1 MVVVTVLF
9 LTFVLLLELLTL
21 FRGRKWTNIWR
32 QPFLYS
38 LSILLL
44 LLLSF
49 FLCIEGEYFSSPLHN
64 IVCAVDPRLK
74 QETMNEV
81 KNGLRQMGQKAH
93 CALGLLSTSGAW
105 IAPLS
110 EDRVYF
116 LLELGRLDQERST
129 SHDLISLKDVVED
142 AQALFVFFGP
152 LQDKDILSPSW
163 LVFQPSDQI
172 GKWVMMW
179 KGEKKII
186 SSESI
191 SSYIEKM
198 ACGYS
203 ERALSSYTIG
213 EVELFLL
220 LLAAV
225 LFFYILFRR
234 SLPYLGCFIVLV
246 FHVGLF
252 SEDIKDDSDA
262 LYLVSRLVDAKE
274 KEQAQVYLL
283 NQYRVTTSSQER
295 SLLAYDL
302 ALVSARFQKF
312 NEAIFWAEQIEEPLL
327 VKAEVQTFLQKLLIT
342 ALFQNISVMQKP
354 FWQNL
359 VRRFPPS
366 PILQTA
372 LSFRSPDQLP
382 WVYGFEEASLLLTC
396 PGQKYIPD
404 SWKKELVGFARTVE
418 SSCRERF
425 QVIQA
430 PFLQEE
436 LHKAIESNHA
446 ERIAVLLSCGNEL
459 SSFERTLFVMRIG
472 LRQARLYNLFLK
484 AYSEQEGEWLKELA
498 FLCREKKESE
508 SLLQEAWKE
517 GKTPL
522 DSWQRLL
529 YLEQVLASE
538 QPVQFEK
545 ALLLLPEVR
554 NPDHLLPLVEE
565 ALFLKSALST
575 TFEEEFLSFLSS
587 GFSWSFCQS
596 DAFGRVALSLS
607 SQSNQSLLP
616 LFLDQ
621 TLSFFENTA
630 SPTPLSLVQAAQQV
644 VLAMNGSLAQLN
656 PEWVLSLIK
665 RLNILLYRRLSPQS
679 MTRQEESL
687 LNGLVFTSSSSTKAI
702 SEIIANTYDVQKK
715 LKQIYEIRTIEEVSP
730 FILGERSK
738 EVSLQVGKEQAI
750 HLLLQ
755 LEEEE
760 ARIERSQ

>member
-9 LTFVLLLELLTL
+9 LAFVLLVELLTL
-21 FRGRKWTNIWR
+21 FRGRKWTNMWR

-38 LSILLL
+38 LSILAL

-74 QETMNEV
+74 QETMDEV

-116 LLELGRLDQERST
+116 LLELGRLDQEKST
-129 SHDLISLKDVVED
+129 SYDLMSLKNVVED

-163 LVFQPSDQI
+163 LVFQPSDQL

-191 SSYIEKM
+191 SSYIDER
-198 ACGYS
+198 ACGYA

-213 EVELFLL
+213 EIEVFLL

-225 LFFYILFRR
+225 LFFYVLFRR
-234 SLPYLGCFIVLV
+234 SLPYLGCFIGLLI
-246 FHVGLF
+246 HGGLF
-252 SEDIKDDSDA
+252 SENANAKLDE
-262 LYLVSRLVDAKE
+262 LYLVSHLVDAKE
-274 KEQAQVYLL
+274 KEQAQAYLL

-302 ALVSARFQKF
+302 ALVLARFQKF
-312 NEAIFWAEQIEEPLL
+312 NEAVFWAEQIEEPLL
-327 VKAEVQTFLQKLLIT
+327 SKPEVQAFLQKVLIT

-359 VRRFPPS
+359 IGRFFPS
-366 PILQTA
+366 PILQAA
-372 LSFRSPDQLP
+372 LSFRSLDSLP
-382 WVYGFEEASLLLTC
+382 WVYGFEEASLFLTC

-404 SWKKELVGFARTVE
+404 SWKKELVDFARTVE
-418 SSCRERF
+418 SSCQERF

-436 LHKAIESNHA
+436 FHKAIESNHV
-446 ERIAVLLSCGNEL
+446 ERIAILLSCGNEL

-484 AYSEQEGEWLKELA
+484 AYSEQEGAWLKELA
-498 FLCREKKESE
+498 FSCREKKESE
-508 SLLQEAWKE
+508 PLLQEAWKE

-522 DSWQRLL
+522 DSWQRVL
-529 YLEQVLASE
+529 YLEQVLASG

-565 ALFLKSALST
+565 ALFRKSGLST

-596 DAFGRVALSLS
+596 DTFGRVALSLS
-607 SQSNQSLLP
+607 SQSNQRLLP

-621 TLSFFENTA
+621 TLSFFENTD

-656 PEWVLSLIK
+656 SDWVLSLIE
-665 RLNILLYRRLSPQS
+665 RLNTLLYRRLFLQS

-687 LNGLVFTSSSSTKAI
+687 LNGLILRNSSSTKAV
-702 SEIIANTYDVQKK
+702 SEIMANTYDALKE

-738 EVSLQVGKEQAI
+738 EVSLQVEKEQAI

-755 LEEEE
+755 LEGEE